1 MQALLVC
8 DMPEAGTTSP
18 GHTCC
23 HAHCCQAHCPALTL
37 QSQGIAGFNRNY
49 PENRENTA
57 CSAAC
62 TFTPSEL
69 AVAPVGFTI
78 PCYESTTLALLAG
91 AGWTEKP
98 SDEHKVQKREGFAP
112 NSSLLVLPV
121 SLQVRFWAS
130 VSSNLASPQG
140 NLSHVPET
148 RLTLYVHLRS
158 SDHRHYTRCSSEEGV
173 PLPWAAG
180 LGGRAEP
187 QSSSQAGWNHGTTC
201 SAMATL
207 ASPKRG
213 GRAWVYQKE
222 LTATSW
228 FSWSHKL
235 LDA

>member
-57 CSAAC
+57 RSAAC

-69 AVAPVGFTI
+69 AVAPVGSTI

-98 SDEHKVQKREGFAP
+98 SDEHKVQKREGFVP

-121 SLQVRFWAS
+121 SLQDRFWAS

-140 NLSHVPET
+140 QSQSRGRNKTHALRASA
-148 RLTLYVHLRS
+148 LLRS
-158 SDHRHYTRCSSEEGV
+158 QALHEMQCS
-173 PLPWAAG
+173 
-180 LGGRAEP
+180 GGRSPALSSRTRRQSRTAELF
-187 QSSSQAGWNHGTTC
+187 AGRLEPRYYLLRHGNTRI
-201 SAMATL
+201 S
-207 ASPKRG
+207 KE
-213 GRAWVYQKE
+213 GRQTMGLSE
-222 LTATSW
+222 GINSD
-228 FSWSHKL
+228 L
-235 LDA
+235 LI